1 MSSSKRFLGVFSLAL
16 INVAA
21 IVSLRNLS
29 FMVEYGFSA
38 IFFYVFAALLFFIP
52 SALVCAELAT
62 TWPEAI
68 GIYGWVA
75 RAFGRRV
82 GFFAQWMNW
91 IFSIASF
98 PTVLT
103 FLAATIAYLIDP
115 QLAHNK
121 HFMFYTVITIFWILT
136 LLNFLSMRTSTAVST
151 FGALIG
157 TVIPG
162 LLIIL
167 FAGIWILSGKPI
179 EFEISQK
186 ALIPDG
192 SLGNIVFFG
201 AVVLGLAGMEMS
213 AFYANETEH
222 PKKVYPKAILLST
235 LLILGISIL
244 GSLSMAVVV
253 PNISIVSGVMQ
264 VFNLFFN
271 DFGMGWAVKLI
282 ALMAIIGSFA
292 GNNTWIIGPAKGLH
306 HALVTG
312 FMPHWLSHKNSNG
325 QPIAIL
331 LAQAVLGTLLA
342 FAFFIMPSVESAFWL
357 VTAITTQF
365 AMVMYILVFAS
376 AIKLRIARP
385 HEERPYKIPGG
396 LLGLCMVAGV
406 GILTCFLTF
415 GLSFVPPTQ
424 FKGAF
429 TSNHLIVFEGYLIL
443 GLLLFS
449 LPAVL
454 CGRHLPKDSINI

>member
-1 MSSSKRFLGVFSLAL
+1 MKTSKKFLGVFSLAL

-29 FMVEYGFSA
+29 FMVEYGFGA
-38 IFFYVFAALLFFIP
+38 ILFYIVAALLFFIP
-52 SALVCAELAT
+52 TALVCAELAT
-62 TWPEAI
+62 AWPEAI

-75 RAFGRRV
+75 RAFGQRV

-91 IFSIASF
+91 MFSIASF

-103 FLAATIAYLIDP
+103 FLVATIAYLIDP
-115 QLAHNK
+115 ALAQNK
-121 HFMFYTVITIFWILT
+121 YFIFFGIVGIFWTLT
-136 LLNFLSMRTSTAVST
+136 FINFMGMKTSATLSTV
-151 FGALIG
+151 GALLG

-162 LLIIL
+162 LLIIVLAGVWL
-167 FAGIWILSGKPI
+167 FMGKPI
-179 EFEISQK
+179 ELEMSTQ
-186 ALIPDG
+186 ALIPDI

-235 LLILGISIL
+235 ILILGISIL

-253 PNISIVSGVMQ
+253 PKISIVSGVMQ
-264 VFNLFFN
+264 VFNVFFN

-282 ALMAIIGSFA
+282 ALMAIVGSFA

-306 HALVTG
+306 HALATG
-312 FMPHWLSHKNSNG
+312 YMPRWLSHKNKQD

-331 LAQAVLGTLLA
+331 IAQAILGTLLA
-342 FAFFIMPSVESAFWL
+342 LAFFVMPSVDTAFWL

-365 AMVMYILVFAS
+365 AMAMYILVFAA
-376 AIKLRIARP
+376 AIKLRITHP
-385 HEERPYKIPGG
+385 EVERPYKIPGG
-396 LLGLCMVAGV
+396 ILSLGLIAGG
-406 GILTCFLTF
+406 GILVCLLCF
-415 GLSFVPPTQ
+415 GLGFMPPEQ
-424 FKGAF
+424 FKHSLTLRNLF
-429 TSNHLIVFEGYLIL
+429 VFEGYLIL
-443 GLLLFS
+443 GLILFS
-449 LPAVL
+449 LPAIL
-454 CGRHLPKDSINI
+454 CKKRADLI

>member
-1 MSSSKRFLGVFSLAL
+1 MIPSKRFLGVFSLAL

-29 FMVEYGFSA
+29 FMVEYGFGA
-38 IFFYVFAALLFFIP
+38 ILFYIVAALLFFIP
-52 SALVCAELAT
+52 TALVCAELAT
-62 TWPEAI
+62 AWPEAI

-75 RAFGRRV
+75 RAFGPRV
-82 GFFAQWMNW
+82 GFIAQWMNW
-91 IFSIASF
+91 MFSIASF

-103 FLAATIAYLIDP
+103 FLVATIAYLIDP
-115 QLAHNK
+115 ALAQNK
-121 HFMFYTVITIFWILT
+121 YFMFFGIVGIFWTLT
-136 LLNFLSMRTSTAVST
+136 FINFMGMKTSATLSTV
-151 FGALIG
+151 GALLG

-162 LLIIL
+162 LLIIVL
-167 FAGIWILSGKPI
+167 AGIWLFLGKPI
-179 EFEISQK
+179 ELEISTK
-186 ALIPDG
+186 ALMPDI

-235 LLILGISIL
+235 ILILGISIL

-253 PNISIVSGVMQ
+253 PKISIVSGVMQ
-264 VFNLFFN
+264 VFNVFFN

-282 ALMAIIGSFA
+282 ALMAIVGSFA

-312 FMPHWLSHKNSNG
+312 YMPQWLSHKNKHD

-331 LAQAVLGTLLA
+331 IAQASLGTLLA
-342 FAFFIMPSVESAFWL
+342 LAFFVMPSVDTAFWL

-365 AMVMYILVFAS
+365 AMAMYILVFAA
-376 AIKLRIARP
+376 AIKLRFTHP
-385 HEERPYKIPGG
+385 EVERPYKIPGG
-396 LLGLCMVAGV
+396 IGSLVLIAGG
-406 GILTCFLTF
+406 GILVCLLCF
-415 GLSFVPPTQ
+415 GLGFMPPEQ
-424 FKGAF
+424 FKHSL
-429 TSNHLIVFEGYLIL
+429 TLSHLFVFEGYLIL
-443 GLLLFS
+443 GLILFS
-449 LPAVL
+449 LPAIL
-454 CGRHLPKDSINI
+454 CKKKPI